1 MRSSWW
7 VVPAPSVARSTT
19 TARESVSDVMQSLQ
33 LMMVSQ
39 SYTTLLYLTMHTCM
53 YNVNESLYIILCVFV
68 RFIRW
73 GFLVILPPL
82 LLVCYTHTCTCNMYM
97 YLHCRLSMYKV
108 HVHVHV
114 EYSTC
119 TCRVQYM
126 YMSST
131 VHVHVEY
138 STCVYINIYIYTVY
152 MYMYMYNVQCICL
165 RNYVNIRI
173 R

>member
-1 MRSSWW
+1 MLGQCGAVQSATTSTLPLRRGVFVVRSSWW

-53 YNVNESLYIILCVFV
+53 YNVNESLYILCVFV

-73 GFLVILPPL
+73 GFLVILP
-82 LLVCYTHTCTCNMYM
+82 LVCYTHTCNMYM

-126 YMSST
+126 
-131 VHVHVEY
+131 
-138 STCVYINIYIYTVY
+138 
-152 MYMYMYNVQCICL
+152 CICFCVRTQSSNVGL
-165 RNYVNIRI
+165 W
-173 R
+173 